1 MLETFRRAFQTKD
14 IRRKLGYT
22 FLMLIVIRLG
32 SQLPTPG
39 VDPTYIKEFFAQ
51 NSGEAFNLFNA
62 FTGGSF
68 EQMSILALSITPYIT
83 SSIIVQLL
91 TIAIP
96 KLEEM
101 QKDGEDG
108 RKKIVAITRYLT
120 VGLAL
125 MESTAMAVGFGR
137 QGLLKEFNFVCNS
150 PFHFFCKFHNRMNK
164 TCFRLHVARNFSSL
178 PDHNRHT
185 L

>member
-68 EQMSILALSITPYIT
+68 EQMSILALSI
-83 SSIIVQLL
+83 L
-91 TIAIP
+91 
-96 KLEEM
+96 
-101 QKDGEDG
+101 
-108 RKKIVAITRYLT
+108 
-120 VGLAL
+120 
-125 MESTAMAVGFGR
+125 
-137 QGLLKEFNFVCNS
+137 
-150 PFHFFCKFHNRMNK
+150 
-164 TCFRLHVARNFSSL
+164 
-178 PDHNRHT
+178 HT
-185 L
+185 LHLPLLFSFLQSQFRNLRRCRKMEKMEERRL